1 MSTALTRITM
11 ISSILAT
18 TALPALAAAE
28 GRSNPTEP
36 IVWGFIG
43 FCALMI
49 IAQVAPLILNLN
61 KQSKA
66 ATEQTK
72 TVKQHQS

>member
-1 MSTALTRITM
+1 MLTAAARITM

-18 TALPALAAAE
+18 TAIPAFAATE
-28 GRSNPTEP
+28 GRGNPTDL

-43 FCALMI
+43 FCALII
-49 IAQVAPLILNLN
+49 IAQVAPLLRNVN

-66 ATEQTK
+66 AAEQTK
-72 TVKQHQS
+72 TVKHQQL